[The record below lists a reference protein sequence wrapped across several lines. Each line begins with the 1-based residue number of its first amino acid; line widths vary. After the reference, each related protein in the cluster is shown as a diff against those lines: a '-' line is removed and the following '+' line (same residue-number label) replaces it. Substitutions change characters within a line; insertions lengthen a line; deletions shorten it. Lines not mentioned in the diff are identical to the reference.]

1 MIEIGMRLSPSAGT
15 RPDSS
20 ASFHIWALMPALII
34 IGMLLII
41 GIGVAWI

>member
-1 MIEIGMRLSPSAGT
+1 MIEIGVRLPSSAGARSDAT
-15 RPDSS
+15 

-41 GIGVAWI
+41 GIGVAWT